1 MTIIDGL
8 RQADTERRAAIVDGD
23 ANATSQYLAD
33 DLTWTHSS
41 GKTDSKESFLA
52 ILRSGATVYH
62 SLDVRDTQARQFG
75 ELCVMEGV
83 IFADRMELAFKG
95 VGKRQFSYEFKMMPR
110 SQAEADQIKQII
122 YAFKFNMLPS
132 FEGDTK
138 GRKMTVPNTFDIQYM
153 YQNAENSYL
162 NKVSIYAYLKDKFL
176 KSIINYL
183 KFKGSL
189 Q

>member
-1 MTIIDGL
+1 MTIIDDL

-52 ILRSGATVYH
+52 ILRSGATVYR

-83 IFADRMELAFKG
+83 IFGDITKDGIDKHMVNRFIAVWRRNG
-95 VGKRQFSYEFKMMPR
+95 SEFKLHAWQ
-110 SQAEADQIKQII
+110 STG
-122 YAFKFNMLPS
+122 LS
-132 FEGDTK
+132 
-138 GRKMTVPNTFDIQYM
+138 
-153 YQNAENSYL
+153 
-162 NKVSIYAYLKDKFL
+162 
-176 KSIINYL
+176 
-183 KFKGSL
+183 
-189 Q
+189 

>member
-1 MTIIDGL
+1 MTIIDDL

-62 SLDVRDTQARQFG
+62 SRDVSDTQARQFG

-83 IFADRMELAFKG
+83 IFGDITKDGIDKHMVNRFIAVWR
-95 VGKRQFSYEFKMMPR
+95 RNSSEFKLHAWQ
-110 SQAEADQIKQII
+110 STG
-122 YAFKFNMLPS
+122 LS
-132 FEGDTK
+132 
-138 GRKMTVPNTFDIQYM
+138 
-153 YQNAENSYL
+153 
-162 NKVSIYAYLKDKFL
+162 
-176 KSIINYL
+176 
-183 KFKGSL
+183 
-189 Q
+189 